1 MMQTFLRIALVTA
14 LLVGMPQVC
23 HAGLLLQLSA
33 TDLTSG
39 QSSDSSGNLAVKSG
53 DLLQISVSLAGL
65 DAAHGQTLESLEA
78 SLSVPDSYLSS
89 PTTPTAGSIVPDLT
103 GFTGGS
109 SPITGIYD
117 TIGSSSGT
125 PISSNGVFYS
135 FNGTFSSS
143 GPVGDKISITFGDS
157 FVSPSPGTETPP
169 DTSSTLTLEVRSG
182 TVPEPSTLALGL
194 AGVVA
199 ALAYHLWSRRRSP
212 NVRRPG
218 GCLVSSPE
226 S

>member
-65 DAAHGQTLESLEA
+65 DAAHGQTLEALLA
-78 SLSVPDSYLSS
+78 DLSVPDSYLSS
-89 PTTPTAGSIVPDLT
+89 PTTPTPGLIVPDLS
-103 GFTGGS
+103 GFTGGK
-109 SPITGIYD
+109 SPIAGIYD
-117 TIGSSSGT
+117 TIGSNSGT

-143 GPVGDKISITFGDS
+143 GPVGDIISITFGDS
-157 FVSPSPGTETPP
+157 FVSPFPGTETTP
-169 DTSSTLTLEVRSG
+169 DTSSTLTLEVSSG
-182 TVPEPSTLALGL
+182 RVPVPEPSTLALGL

-218 GCLVSSPE
+218 GCLVSSP
-226 S
+226 

>member
-1 MMQTFLRIALVTA
+1 MMQTFLRIALTTA

-39 QSSDSSGNLAVKSG
+39 QSSDSSGNLAVTSG

-65 DAAHGQTLESLEA
+65 AIPGQTLESLEA
-78 SLSVPDSYLSS
+78 DLSVPDSYLSS
-89 PTTPTAGSIVPDLT
+89 PTTPTAGSIVPDPT
-103 GFTGGS
+103 GFFSGS

-117 TIGSSSGT
+117 TIFNSGT
-125 PISSNGVFYS
+125 PISKNGVFYS

-143 GPVGDKISITFGDS
+143 GPVEDTISITFGDS
-157 FVSPSPGTETPP
+157 FVSPFPGTETPP

-199 ALAYHLWSRRRSP
+199 ALAYQLWIRRRSP

-218 GCLVSSPE
+218 GCPVSSP
-226 S
+226 

>member
-1 MMQTFLRIALVTA
+1 MQTFLRIALVTA

-39 QSSDSSGNLAVKSG
+39 QSSDSSGNLAVNSG

-65 DAAHGQTLESLEA
+65 GAGQTLESLEA
-78 SLSVPDSYLSS
+78 DLSVPDSYLSS
-89 PTTPTAGSIVPDLT
+89 PTTPNAGSIVPDLS
-103 GFTGGS
+103 GFTGGG
-109 SPITGIYD
+109 SPIAGIYD
-117 TIGSSSGT
+117 TIFANSGT

-135 FNGTFSSS
+135 FNVSFSSS
-143 GPVGDKISITFGDS
+143 GPVEDTISITFGDS

-199 ALAYHLWSRRRSP
+199 ALACHLWTRRRSP

-218 GCLVSSPE
+218 GCPVSSP
-226 S
+226 

>member
-1 MMQTFLRIALVTA
+1 MMQTFLRIALATA

-65 DAAHGQTLESLEA
+65 AAPGQTLESLEA
-78 SLSVPDSYLSS
+78 DLSVPDSYLSS
-89 PTTPTAGSIVPDLT
+89 PTTPTPGSIVPDLS
-103 GFTGGS
+103 GFTGGG
-109 SPITGIYD
+109 SPIAGIYD
-117 TIGSSSGT
+117 TIFANSGT

-135 FNGTFSSS
+135 FNVTFSSS
-143 GPVGDKISITFGDS
+143 GPVEDTISITFGDS
-157 FVSPSPGTETPP
+157 FVSPFPGTETPP

-218 GCLVSSPE
+218 GCLVSSP
-226 S
+226 